1 MNENLMIIFK
11 ERERLKEVG
20 YMFFVLQA
28 ISPAVDFQQ
37 QKVFSSGE
45 KSVMKALKLKTGY
58 C

>member
-1 MNENLMIIFK
+1 MFK
-11 ERERLKEVG
+11 TV
-20 YMFFVLQA
+20 FALQD

-45 KSVMKALKLKTGY
+45 KKVMKALKLKTGY